1 MGIRLFPDIGKRYDL
16 DFQSPQKSGQ
26 NFKSAED
33 MIDLY
38 KELCSGKPVY
48 LSIFLMGDIIN
59 YLAYALCLCWI
70 FLFEFVEYPI
80 VSIED
85 PFDKEDW
92 EHIKHISSLGICQ
105 VLFLD
110 QLMFCFN
117 LCLSLTVAAKD

>member
-1 MGIRLFPDIGKRYDL
+1 MT
-16 DFQSPQKSGQ
+16 
-26 NFKSAED
+26 
-33 MIDLY
+33 MT
-38 KELCSGKPVY
+38 V
-48 LSIFLMGDIIN
+48 N